1 MQIDT
6 ALTVEPALIPYRSGI
21 LVQVWAISGIP
32 RGSLDQD
39 SLPMPPL
46 SVDQLCDRIIRLRLA
61 EPEAVESIR
70 IQLPMDSVELLCD
83 TLYKQQVLTDFQIE
97 RLKSG
102 DTDGLVLGNCKL
114 MYRVASGSFAR
125 FYRGQELFS
134 QKQIGIK
141 VLRDRWSNDN
151 DFVNLFR
158 REGEIGKRLQHP
170 NIVPIYEVG
179 TEGKFHFLLME
190 FVEGGNLR
198 DFLKIRKKLV
208 PLEAFRFGI
217 DILKGLDYALRQG
230 ITHRDLKA
238 TNVLMSSTG
247 VAKLIDFGLAADESM
262 VNRAGGGELQQAL
275 EYSTLEK
282 NTGAPKNDPR
292 SDLYFLGGIL
302 FELVTG
308 QPPYAR
314 TRDRDERKSFNRYRD
329 VPNVETVEP
338 SLPKVVS
345 QIINRL
351 LAIDPLVRH
360 QTPTEAIGDLTRA
373 VQQLGGPARDENSK
387 PTVLCVENRPKHQ
400 DFFRDYLSS
409 RGFQVLM
416 ISDPQRALKRIN
428 ENPPDCVLVMGETL
442 GDSVADYFTQAIRSG
457 RESKMAG
464 VVILSESQKPLAAS
478 ISVPP
483 GRARIL
489 HQPVNLRDVRK
500 ELELAI
506 EARNKSL

>member
-1 MQIDT
+1 M
-6 ALTVEPALIPYRSGI
+6 P
-21 LVQVWAISGIP
+21 
-32 RGSLDQD
+32 
-39 SLPMPPL
+39 LP

-61 EPEAVESIR
+61 EPEV
-70 IQLPMDSVELLCD
+70 IQSVRSQLASNSVELLCD
-83 TLYKQQVLTDFQIE
+83 TLYKQQILTDFQVD

-102 DTDGLVLGNCKL
+102 DTDGLVLGDCKL

-125 FYRGQELFS
+125 FYRGQGITTKKL
-134 QKQIGIK
+134 QGIK
-141 VLRDRWSNDN
+141 VLRDRWSNDK
-151 DFVNLFR
+151 DFVSLFR

-179 TEGKFHFLLME
+179 NDGKYHFLIME

-208 PLEAFRFGI
+208 PLEAFRFGV
-217 DILKGLDYALRQG
+217 DILKGLEYALRQG

-247 VAKLIDFGLAADESM
+247 IAKLIDFGLAADESM
-262 VNRAGGGELQQAL
+262 VSRIGDGALQQAL

-329 VPNVETVEP
+329 VPPVETVEP

-345 QIINRL
+345 QVINRL

-360 QTPTEAIGDLTRA
+360 QSPTEAIGDLTRA
-373 VQQLGGPARDENSK
+373 IQSIGGPIRVENGK

-416 ISDPQRALKRIN
+416 ISDPERAMKRIN
-428 ENPPDCVLVMGETL
+428 ENPPECVLVMGETI
-442 GDSVADYFTQAIRSG
+442 GDSVADYFTQAIRAG
-457 RESKMAG
+457 RDSKMAG
-464 VVILSESQKPLAAS
+464 VVILSENQKSLATQ

-489 HQPVNLRDVRK
+489 LQPVNLRDVRK
-500 ELELAI
+500 ELEMAI
-506 EARNKSL
+506 EARSKSL